1 MRRTRLL
8 IAAGV
13 AAFLVSLIAFL
24 PASMLLR
31 FMPPEISLGGVSGT
45 IWRGSAASIAIKGT
59 PLGRLRWTSR
69 PLRLLLL
76 QARYRVLL
84 EPADGAIDMIVTLR
98 RDGQLDISQMT
109 GHFPVAAVYGLIAPP
124 GWTGTVE
131 LDIDEVTI
139 EAGFPVAAAGVV
151 RVQDLTSNAG
161 PREINLGSF
170 ELQLGEGA
178 VGTESI
184 SGRLRDL
191 DRGPMKVRATIELDR
206 NRKYLMSGEV
216 AAGPEA
222 GPAILR
228 TLSFLGPPDS
238 LGRRP
243 FSIEGTL

>member
-13 AAFLVSLIAFL
+13 AAFLVFLVAFL

-31 FMPPEISLGGVSGT
+31 FVPPDISLSGVSGT
-45 IWRGSAASIAIKGT
+45 LWRGAAASIAIKGT

-69 PLRLLLL
+69 PWRLLLL
-76 QARYRVLL
+76 QAQYRVQL
-84 EPADGAIDMIVTLR
+84 EPADGAVDMIVTLG
-98 RDGQLDISQMT
+98 RDGRLDVSRMT

-131 LDIDEVTI
+131 LDVDEVAL
-139 EAGFPVAAAGVV
+139 ESGFPVAAEGVV
-151 RVQDLTSNAG
+151 RVRDLTSTTG
-161 PREINLGSF
+161 PREVNLGSF
-170 ELQLGEGA
+170 ELLLGEGA

-191 DRGPMKVRATIELDR
+191 DDGPMKVRATIELDR
-206 NRKYLMSGEV
+206 NRRYLMSGEV

-228 TLSFLGPPDS
+228 TLSFLGPADS

>member
-13 AAFLVSLIAFL
+13 AAFLFFLVALL

-31 FMPPEISLGGVSGT
+31 FVPHEVSLDGVSGT
-45 IWRGSAASIAIKGT
+45 IWRGTATSVAIKGT

-69 PLRLLLL
+69 PWRLLLL
-76 QARYRVLL
+76 QIGYDVLL
-84 EPADGAIDMIVTLR
+84 EPADGEVDMFLTLGRNGRLDVT
-98 RDGQLDISQMT
+98 QMR
-109 GHFPVAAVYGLIAPP
+109 GHFPVATVYGLIAPM
-124 GWTGTVE
+124 GWSGTVE
-131 LDIDEVTI
+131 LDVDKVTLDD
-139 EAGFPVAAAGVV
+139 GFPLAAVGVV
-151 RVQDLTSNAG
+151 RVQNLTSNAG
-161 PREINLGSF
+161 PREVNLGSF
-170 ELQLGEGA
+170 ELLLGEGA

-191 DRGPMKVRATIELDR
+191 DNGPMKVRATIELDR
-206 NRKYLMSGEV
+206 GRRYLISGEV

-222 GPAILR
+222 GPAIQR
-228 TLSFLGPPDS
+228 TLSFLGPADS